1 MSRALTDRA
10 DAELANVRA
19 HARALRAQLRDA
31 NPLLWLG
38 GGALAGALAARIA
51 GARRG
56 GTSPAPIA
64 LLAGL
69 AEGYAL
75 RALKPFL
82 AHGDDVDEPAP

>member
-1 MSRALTDRA
+1 MAQA
-10 DAELANVRA
+10 DLELARVRGHA
-19 HARALRAQLRDA
+19 HALRAQLRDA

-51 GARRG
+51 GARRS
-56 GTSPAPIA
+56 GTGPAPIA

-82 AHGDDVDEPAP
+82 ATGDDEPAP